1 MSCHFLSQGIFR
13 TQGWN
18 PGLLHCRWILYRLSH
33 QGSPRILE
41 WVADP
46 ISRGSSQPGNRTGF
60 CWLQVDSLPDEQTVI
75 SSVPQSC
82 LTLCDPMDC
91 STPGFP
97 IYHQLLEL
105 AQTHVHRV
113 SDANPSIS
121 SSVVPFSSCLQSF
134 PALGFFPMS
143 QFFASRG
150 QIIAVSAL
158 TSVLPMNIEDWFPLE
173 WTGWI
178 SLKSEGLSRV
188 FSNTTVQKHQF
199 FGAQPSSQSNSHIHT
214 WPQEKP

>member
-1 MSCHFLSQGIFR
+1 MYQTEPMSLRNNLESYQVMVLSRLPKETIMR
-13 TQGWN
+13 N
-18 PGLLHCRWILYRLSH
+18 PVECDGLFIHSYKKYLLRPAVCEKPS
-33 QGSPRILE
+33 
-41 WVADP
+41 
-46 ISRGSSQPGNRTGF
+46 
-60 CWLQVDSLPDEQTVI
+60 LQF
-75 SSVPQSC
+75 SSVTQSC
-82 LTLCDPMDC
+82 PTLCDPMDC

-150 QIIAVSAL
+150 QSFGASA
-158 TSVLPMNIEDWFPLE
+158 SVLSMNIQ
-173 WTGWI
+173 G
-178 SLKSEGLSRV
+178 
-188 FSNTTVQKHQF
+188 
-199 FGAQPSSQSNSHIHT
+199 
-214 WPQEKP
+214 

>member
-1 MSCHFLSQGIFR
+1 MPSTEKFMDLWGGCCSEETICLDRGVLEKSVSQFSLSVMS
-13 TQGWN
+13 N
-18 PGLLHCRWILYRLSH
+18 
-33 QGSPRILE
+33 
-41 WVADP
+41 
-46 ISRGSSQPGNRTGF
+46 
-60 CWLQVDSLPDEQTVI
+60 SLWSI
-75 SSVPQSC
+75 
-82 LTLCDPMDC
+82 DC
-91 STPGFP
+91 SAPGFLVH
-97 IYHQLLEL
+97 HQLQKL

-178 SLKSEGLSRV
+178 SLQFKGLSRV

-199 FGAQPSSQSNSHIHT
+199 FSAQLSLWSNSNTHT
-214 WPQEKP
+214 WLLEKP

>member
-1 MSCHFLSQGIFR
+1 MGCSPPCSSVHGNSPDKNTRVGCCALLQGIFPFQR
-13 TQGWN
+13 LN

-91 STPGFP
+91 STQG
-97 IYHQLLEL
+97 L
-105 AQTHVHRV
+105 TVHRQLPEFTQTYVHWVGEAIQPSYPLLSPFPPAFSV
-113 SDANPSIS
+113 SQHQGLRIRWHESVLRIRWPKYWSFSFSIS
-121 SSVVPFSSCLQSF
+121 PFNEYSGLISF
-134 PALGFFPMS
+134 RM
-143 QFFASRG
+143 
-150 QIIAVSAL
+150 
-158 TSVLPMNIEDWFPLE
+158 DWFDL
-173 WTGWI
+173 
-178 SLKSEGLSRV
+178 LAV
-188 FSNTTVQKHQF
+188 
-199 FGAQPSSQSNSHIHT
+199 
-214 WPQEKP
+214 